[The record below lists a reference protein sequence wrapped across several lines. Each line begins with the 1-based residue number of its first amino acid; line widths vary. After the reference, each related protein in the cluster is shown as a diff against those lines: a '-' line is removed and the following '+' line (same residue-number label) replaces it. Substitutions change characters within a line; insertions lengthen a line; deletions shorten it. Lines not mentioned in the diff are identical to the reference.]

1 MKQATLVIITRGY
14 GEKEEVLLAK
24 KKKAEIGTDTI
35 NGPGGK
41 VEPGETPLQCAKRET
56 EEEMGIILDLKKL
69 RLAALINFYAAD
81 VLDFQVFT
89 YRARKFSGTPR
100 ETESMFMP
108 QWYKVNNLPLDKM
121 LESDRMWF
129 ERVIKAP
136 PGPVM
141 EINVYY
147 KQRAKDFERIE
158 FLNLP

>member
-1 MKQATLVIITRGY
+1 MKQATLVQIVRGY
-14 GEKEEVLLAK
+14 GAKEEVLLSK
-24 KKKAEIGTDTI
+24 KKKAEIGTDTV

-41 VEPGETPLQCAKRET
+41 VEPGETPLQCAARET
-56 EEEMGIILDLKKL
+56 EEEMGIRLLLKNL
-69 RLAALINFYAAD
+69 RLRALINFYAAG